1 MFYEERVIDGIL
13 HCRTSPDREFEPMS
27 QFALTQKI
35 ERMEIELFQL
45 RHRLAEV
52 E

>member
-1 MFYEERVIDGIL
+1 MYYEERVIDGIL
-13 HCRTSPDREFEPMS
+13 HCRGTPDGKWEPMS
-27 QFALTQKI
+27 PYALTQKI
-35 ERMEIELFQL
+35 ERMEIEMFQL